1 VRSIPRRLRWA
12 VPLAGVALAVA
23 ACSSSGSS
31 SPQGGSAAS
40 ATGTAG
46 ASTAATGT
54 PVKGGTMQVAFQS
67 DPDTFDPQ
75 VCYDATCW
83 DNMQMLFDRLYDYK
97 GATTDLEAEAAA
109 SMPVVSGGGKVYT
122 IAIRQGMTFD
132 NGKPVTAADF
142 VYTFSRI
149 CNPATKS
156 PVVSFWDVVAGCAA
170 FAKNPTGSVSG
181 IKALSTYSLQITLT
195 QPDAA
200 FKYVLAMPHA
210 SVIPAGSGAQQ
221 ALHPMGSGPF
231 EMASYTPGQSI
242 ILKANPNYWNK
253 SLPYVSGVNEKLGV
267 SPEVQLLELEKGQ
280 IDLMGDPLPN
290 SDYLSVIGNKSL
302 TSQIHQRQSLDT
314 YFLTLNT
321 KVKPFNNPLVRE
333 AVSYAINRSF
343 LLKLVNGQGTPATG
357 FIPPGVKGYT
367 SQNLVNPLN
376 VAKAKSLLMQAGYP
390 NGFSTTLYSWNTQP
404 WTNLDPAIQQQL
416 AAIGITVNVR
426 PIQESTF
433 FTLAGTP
440 GKAPMTLTF
449 WVADYPDASDF
460 FNALVSCGADIPGGQ
475 NYAFYCNKSVDS
487 EVNAGLADPAN
498 AAADYVQA
506 DKTMLAD
513 NPVIPL
519 YFGTTTEVSGAN
531 VGGFFPNPIWDWEM
545 DNYWLTKSTSS
556 TTNSGGLGG

>member
-12 VPLAGVALAVA
+12 VPVAGVVLAVA
-23 ACSSSGSS
+23 ACSSSASS
-31 SPQGGSAAS
+31 SPQGGGAAAAS
-40 ATGTAG
+40 TAG
-46 ASTAATGT
+46 ASTSASGT

-195 QPDAA
+195 QADAA

-231 EMASYTPGQSI
+231 EMVSYTPGQSI

-376 VAKAKSLLMQAGYP
+376 VAKAKSLLKQAGYP

-475 NYAFYCNKSVDS
+475 NYAFYCNKNVDS

-545 DNYWLTKSTSS
+545 DNYWLTKSTSGS
-556 TTNSGGLGG
+556 SSSGGLGG

>member
-12 VPLAGVALAVA
+12 VPLAGLALAVA
-23 ACSSSGSS
+23 ACSS
-31 SPQGGSAAS
+31 
-40 ATGTAG
+40 G
-46 ASTAATGT
+46 ASTAQSSGSTGGSASASTSAAGT

-122 IAIRQGMTFD
+122 IAIRKGMTFD

-156 PVVSFWDVVAGCAA
+156 PVVSFWDVVSGCAA

-181 IKALSTYSLQITLT
+181 IKAINPYELQITLT

-221 ALHPMGSGPF
+221 ALHPLGSGPF
-231 EMASYTPGQSI
+231 EMVSYTPGQSI

-290 SDYLSVIGNKSL
+290 SDYLTVMGNKSL

-321 KVKPFNNPLVRE
+321 QVKPFNNPLVRE

-343 LLKLVNGQGTPATG
+343 LLKLVNGQGSPATG

-376 VAKAKSLLMQAGYP
+376 IAKAKQLLKQAGFP

-475 NYAFYCNKSVDS
+475 NYAFYCNKKVDAD
-487 EVNAGLADPAN
+487 VNAGLADPAN
-498 AAADYVQA
+498 AAADYAQA
-506 DKTMLAD
+506 DQAMLAD

-519 YFGTTTEVSGAN
+519 YFGTTTEVSGAS

-556 TTNSGGLGG
+556 SSNSGGLGG

>member
-1 VRSIPRRLRWA
+1 VRSIPKSLRWA
-12 VPLAGVALAVA
+12 VPLVGVALAVA
-23 ACSSSGSS
+23 ACSSSTPS
-31 SPQGGSAAS
+31 SPQSSGSTATNAA
-40 ATGTAG
+40 TTAG
-46 ASTAATGT
+46 A
-54 PVKGGTMQVAFQS
+54 PVHGGTMQVAFQS

-97 GATTDLEAEAAA
+97 GATTDLESEAAA
-109 SMPVVSGGGKVYT
+109 SMPVVSDGGRVYT
-122 IAIRQGMTFD
+122 IAIRKGMEFS

-142 VYTFSRI
+142 VYSFSRI

-156 PVVSFWDVVAGCAA
+156 PVVSFWDVVSGCTA
-170 FAKNPTGSVSG
+170 FAKNPVGNVSG
-181 IKALSTYSLQITLT
+181 IKAVNPYELQITLT

-200 FKYVLAMPHA
+200 FTYVLAMPHA

-221 ALHPMGSGPF
+221 ALHPLGSGPF
-231 EMASYTPGQSI
+231 EMVSYTPGQSI

-253 SLPYVSGVNEKLGV
+253 GLPYVSGVHEALGV

-290 SDYLSVIGNKSL
+290 SDYLSVVGNKSL
-302 TSQIHQRQSLDT
+302 ASQIHKRQSLDT

-321 KVKPFNNPLVRE
+321 KVKPFNNAKVRE

-343 LLKLVNGQGTPATG
+343 LLKLVNGQGSPATG
-357 FIPPGVKGYT
+357 FIPPGVTGYT

-376 VAKAKSLLMQAGYP
+376 ITKAKQLLAQAGYP

-475 NYAFYCNKSVDS
+475 NYAFYCNKNVDA
-487 EVNAGLADPAN
+487 EVNQGLADPAN

-506 DKTMLAD
+506 QKTLLAD
-513 NPVIPL
+513 NPVVPL

-545 DNYWLTKSTSS
+545 DNYWLNKSSGNSS
-556 TTNSGGLGG
+556 SGGLGG

>member
-1 VRSIPRRLRWA
+1 
-12 VPLAGVALAVA
+12 
-23 ACSSSGSS
+23 
-31 SPQGGSAAS
+31 
-40 ATGTAG
+40 
-46 ASTAATGT
+46 
-54 PVKGGTMQVAFQS
+54 MQVAFQS

-109 SMPVVSGGGKVYT
+109 SMPVISGGGKVYT

-142 VYTFSRI
+142 AYSFSRI

-156 PVVSFWDVVAGCAA
+156 PVVSFWTVVSGCTA
-170 FAKNPTGSVSG
+170 FAKNPVGTVSG
-181 IKALSTYSLQITLT
+181 IKAVSTYSLQITLT
-195 QPDAA
+195 QSDAA
-200 FKYVLAMPHA
+200 FTYVLAMPHA

-231 EMASYTPGQSI
+231 ELVSFTPGQSI
-242 ILKANPNYWNK
+242 ILKANPSYWNK

-290 SDYLSVIGNKSL
+290 SDYLSVINNKSL
-302 TSQIHQRQSLDT
+302 ASQINHRQSLDT
-314 YFLTLNT
+314 YYLTLNT

-333 AVSYAINRSF
+333 AVSYAIDRSF
-343 LLKLVNGQGTPATG
+343 LLKLVNGQGSPATG
-357 FIPPGVKGYT
+357 FIPPGVTGYT
-367 SQNLVNPLN
+367 NQNLVNPLN
-376 VAKAKSLLMQAGYP
+376 IAKAKSLLAQAGYP
-390 NGFSTTLYSWNTQP
+390 KGFSTTLYSWNTQP

-460 FNALVSCGADIPGGQ
+460 FQALVSCGSDIAGGQ
-475 NYAFYCNKSVDS
+475 NYAFYCNNKVDS
-487 EVNAGLADPAN
+487 AVNAGLANPAN
-498 AAADYVQA
+498 AATDYAQA

-519 YFGTTTEVSGAN
+519 YFGTTTSVSGAN
-531 VGGFFPNPIWDWEM
+531 VGGFFANPIWDWEM

-556 TTNSGGLGG
+556 SSGSGGLGG

>member
-23 ACSSSGSS
+23 ACSSSASS
-31 SPQGGSAAS
+31 SPQGGGAA
-40 ATGTAG
+40 ATSTAG
-46 ASTAATGT
+46 ASTSASGT
-54 PVKGGTMQVAFQS
+54 PVHGGTMQVAFQS

-83 DNMQMLFDRLYDYK
+83 DNMQMLFDRLYDYQ
-97 GATTDLEAEAAA
+97 GATTNLEAEAAA
-109 SMPVVSGGGKVYT
+109 SMPVISGGGKVYT
-122 IAIRQGMTFD
+122 IAIRKGMTFD

-181 IKALSTYSLQITLT
+181 IKALSTDSLQITLT

-221 ALHPMGSGPF
+221 ALHPLGSGPF
-231 EMASYTPGQSI
+231 EMVSYTPGQSI

-253 SLPYVSGVNEKLGV
+253 SLPYVTGVDEKLGV

-290 SDYLSVIGNKSL
+290 SDYLTVVGNKSL
-302 TSQIHQRQSLDT
+302 ASQIHQRQSLDT
-314 YFLTLNT
+314 YYLTLNT
-321 KVKPFNNPLVRE
+321 QVKPFNNPLVRE

-343 LLKLVNGQGTPATG
+343 LLKLVNGQGSPATG

-376 VAKAKSLLMQAGYP
+376 VAKAKSLLAQAGYP

-433 FTLAGTP
+433 FTLAATP

-449 WVADYPDASDF
+449 WVADYPDGSDF
-460 FNALVSCGADIPGGQ
+460 FNALLSCGADIPGGQ
-475 NYAFYCNKSVDS
+475 DYSFYCNKSVDS
-487 EVNAGLADPAN
+487 DVNAGLADPAN
-498 AAADYVQA
+498 AATDYVQA
-506 DKTMLAD
+506 AKTMLAD
-513 NPVIPL
+513 NPIVPL

-545 DNYWLTKSTSS
+545 DNYWLTKSSGSTS
-556 TTNSGGLGG
+556 SGGLGG

>member
-1 VRSIPRRLRWA
+1 VRSIPKSLRWA
-12 VPLAGVALAVA
+12 VPLVGVALAVA
-23 ACSSSGSS
+23 ACSSSTPS
-31 SPQGGSAAS
+31 SPQSSGSTATNAA
-40 ATGTAG
+40 TTAG
-46 ASTAATGT
+46 A
-54 PVKGGTMQVAFQS
+54 PVHGGTMQVAFQS

-97 GATTDLEAEAAA
+97 GATTDLESEAAA
-109 SMPVVSGGGKVYT
+109 SMPVVSDGGRVYT
-122 IAIRQGMTFD
+122 IAIRKGMEFS

-142 VYTFSRI
+142 VYSFSRI

-156 PVVSFWDVVAGCAA
+156 PVVSFWDVVSGCTA
-170 FAKNPTGSVSG
+170 FAKNPVGNVSG
-181 IKALSTYSLQITLT
+181 IKAVNPYELQITLT

-200 FKYVLAMPHA
+200 FTYVLAMPHA

-221 ALHPMGSGPF
+221 ALHPLGSGPF
-231 EMASYTPGQSI
+231 EMVSYTPGQSI

-253 SLPYVSGVNEKLGV
+253 GLPYVSGVHEALGV

-290 SDYLSVIGNKSL
+290 SDYLSVVGNKSL
-302 TSQIHQRQSLDT
+302 ASQIHKRQSLDT

-321 KVKPFNNPLVRE
+321 KVKPFNNAKVRE

-343 LLKLVNGQGTPATG
+343 LLKLVNGQGSPATG
-357 FIPPGVKGYT
+357 FIPPGVTGYT

-376 VAKAKSLLMQAGYP
+376 ITKAKSLLKQAGYP

-475 NYAFYCNKSVDS
+475 NYAFYCNKNVDA
-487 EVNAGLADPAN
+487 EVNQGLADPAN

-506 DKTMLAD
+506 QKTLLAD
-513 NPVIPL
+513 NPVVPL

-545 DNYWLTKSTSS
+545 DNYWLNKSSGNSS
-556 TTNSGGLGG
+556 SGGLGG

>member
-12 VPLAGVALAVA
+12 VPLAGVVLAVA
-23 ACSSSGSS
+23 ACSSSASS
-31 SPQGGSAAS
+31 SPQGGGAA
-40 ATGTAG
+40 ATSTSG
-46 ASTAATGT
+46 ASTSASGT
-54 PVKGGTMQVAFQS
+54 PVHGGTMQVAFQS

-83 DNMQMLFDRLYDYK
+83 DNMQMMFDRLYDYK
-97 GATTDLEAEAAA
+97 GATTDLESEAAA

-142 VYTFSRI
+142 AYSFSRI

-156 PVVSFWDVVAGCAA
+156 PVVSFWDVVSGCAA
-170 FAKNPTGSVSG
+170 FAKNPVGTVSG

-195 QPDAA
+195 QADAA
-200 FKYVLAMPHA
+200 FTYVLAMPHA

-221 ALHPMGSGPF
+221 ALHPIGSGPF
-231 EMASYTPGQSI
+231 ELVSYTPGQSI

-267 SPEVQLLELEKGQ
+267 TPEVQLLELEKGQ
-280 IDLMGDPLPN
+280 INLMGDPLPN
-290 SDYLSVIGNKSL
+290 SDYLTVVGNKSL
-302 TSQIHQRQSLDT
+302 ASQIHQRQSLDT
-314 YFLTLNT
+314 YYLTLNT
-321 KVKPFNNPLVRE
+321 KIKPFNNPLVRE

-343 LLKLVNGQGTPATG
+343 LLKLVNGQGSAATG
-357 FIPPGVKGYT
+357 FIPPGVTGYT
-367 SQNLVNPLN
+367 KQNLVNPLN
-376 VAKAKSLLMQAGYP
+376 VAKAKQLLAQAGYP

-433 FTLAGTP
+433 FTLAATP

-460 FNALVSCGADIPGGQ
+460 FNALVSCASDIPGGQ
-475 NYAFYCNKSVDS
+475 NYSFYCNSKVDDD
-487 EVNAGLADPAN
+487 VNAGLADPADAPTDYAS
-498 AAADYVQA
+498 AAKAL
-506 DKTMLAD
+506 LAD

-556 TTNSGGLGG
+556 SSSGGLGG

>member
-23 ACSSSGSS
+23 ACSSSASS
-31 SPQGGSAAS
+31 SPQGGGAA
-40 ATGTAG
+40 ATSTAG
-46 ASTAATGT
+46 ASTSASGT
-54 PVKGGTMQVAFQS
+54 PVHGGTMQVAFQS

-83 DNMQMLFDRLYDYK
+83 DNMQMLFDRLYDYQ
-97 GATTDLEAEAAA
+97 GATTNLEAEAAA
-109 SMPVVSGGGKVYT
+109 SMPVISGGGKVYT
-122 IAIRQGMTFD
+122 IAIRKGMTFD

-181 IKALSTYSLQITLT
+181 IKALSTDSLQITLT

-221 ALHPMGSGPF
+221 ALHPLGSGPF

-253 SLPYVSGVNEKLGV
+253 SLPYVTGVDEKLGV

-290 SDYLSVIGNKSL
+290 SDYLTVVGNKSL
-302 TSQIHQRQSLDT
+302 ASQIHQRQSLDT
-314 YFLTLNT
+314 YYLTLNT
-321 KVKPFNNPLVRE
+321 QVKPFNNPLVRE

-343 LLKLVNGQGTPATG
+343 LLKLVNGQGSPATG

-376 VAKAKSLLMQAGYP
+376 VAKAKSLLAQAGYP

-433 FTLAGTP
+433 FTLAATP

-449 WVADYPDASDF
+449 WVADYPDGSDF
-460 FNALVSCGADIPGGQ
+460 FNALLSCGADIPGGQ
-475 NYAFYCNKSVDS
+475 DYSFYCNKSVDS
-487 EVNAGLADPAN
+487 DVNAGLADPAN
-498 AAADYVQA
+498 AATDYVQA
-506 DKTMLAD
+506 AKTMLAD
-513 NPVIPL
+513 NPIVPL

-545 DNYWLTKSTSS
+545 DNYWLTKSSGSTS
-556 TTNSGGLGG
+556 SGGLGG

>member
-1 VRSIPRRLRWA
+1 MRSIPRRLRWA
-12 VPLAGVALAVA
+12 VPLAGVVLAVA
-23 ACSSSGSS
+23 ACASSGSS
-31 SPQGGSAAS
+31 TPQGGSAAS
-40 ATGTAG
+40 STAG
-46 ASTAATGT
+46 ASTSASGT

-83 DNMQMLFDRLYDYK
+83 DNMQMLFDRLYDYQ
-97 GATTDLEAEAAA
+97 GATTNLEAEAAA
-109 SMPVVSGGGKVYT
+109 GMPVISDNGKVYT

-149 CNPATKS
+149 CDPATKS
-156 PVVSFWDVVAGCAA
+156 PVVSFWTVVSGCTA

-181 IKALSTYSLQITLT
+181 IKALSTDSLQITLT

-221 ALHPMGSGPF
+221 ALHPLGSGPF
-231 EMASYTPGQSI
+231 EMVSYTPGQSI
-242 ILKANPNYWNK
+242 ILKANPNYWDK
-253 SLPYVSGVNEKLGV
+253 SLPYVTGVNEKLGV

-290 SDYLSVIGNKSL
+290 SDYLTVVGNKSL

-314 YFLTLNT
+314 YYLTMNT
-321 KVKPFNNPLVRE
+321 QVKPFNNPLVRE

-343 LLKLVNGQGTPATG
+343 LLKLVNGQGSPATG

-376 VAKAKSLLMQAGYP
+376 VAKAKSLLAQAGYP

-433 FTLAGTP
+433 FTLAATP

-449 WVADYPDASDF
+449 WVADYPDGSDF
-460 FNALVSCGADIPGGQ
+460 FNALLSCGADIPGGQ
-475 NYAFYCNKSVDS
+475 DYSFYCNHQDGQRRQRRPGRSGQRGDRLRGRGQDD
-487 EVNAGLADPAN
+487 AGRQPGRPALLRHHHRGQRRERRRLLPEP
-498 AAADYVQA
+498 D
-506 DKTMLAD
+506 L
-513 NPVIPL
+513 
-519 YFGTTTEVSGAN
+519 
-531 VGGFFPNPIWDWEM
+531 
-545 DNYWLTKSTSS
+545 
-556 TTNSGGLGG
+556 GLGDG